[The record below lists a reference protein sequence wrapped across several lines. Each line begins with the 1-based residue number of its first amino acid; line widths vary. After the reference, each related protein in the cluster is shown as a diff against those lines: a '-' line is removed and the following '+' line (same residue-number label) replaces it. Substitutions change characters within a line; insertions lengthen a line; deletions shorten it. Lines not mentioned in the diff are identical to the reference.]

1 MRDQHAQFLRI
12 KKLTGVGIVKAAA
25 RHNLREIQTERGAD
39 SHIDAARIR
48 LNRVIVGGNTADEI
62 AATAKRLMGEA
73 GIEKLRKDAVRAIEI
88 VFSLP
93 LGTSINEA
101 RFFDECVTWAA
112 DYFGVPV
119 LSAVAHRDEAAP
131 HMHLILLPLRGG
143 RMQGSDLVGNKQS
156 LRAILDAF
164 HKSVAHG
171 YGLANQTRQKRYSN
185 AIREQAAHRL
195 LTELKRNPARFNEP
209 NFKHALIELIKA
221 NPEPLMLAAGLTMPK
236 PKPAREK
243 SFIEIMT
250 KPCKPEKSINPIGF
264 DTTDH
269 KEAVAKGTVTKHQ
282 TLCSVGFQNSACSK
296 PAPARRYLTI
306 GSAV

>member
-1 MRDQHAQFLRI
+1 MRDQHVQFLRI

-93 LGTSINEA
+93 PGTSINA
-101 RFFDECVTWAA
+101 TQFFDECVAWTAG
-112 DYFGVPV
+112 YFRVPM
-119 LSAVAHRDEAAP
+119 LSAVAHNDESAP
-131 HMHLILLPLRGG
+131 HCHVILLPLIDGRMNGG
-143 RMQGSDLVGNKQS
+143 RLVGNKAS
-156 LRAILDAF
+156 LRAMLDGF
-164 HKSVAHG
+164 HEHVAGH
-171 YGLANQTRQKRYSN
+171 YSLANQTRQKRYSKV
-185 AIREQAAHRL
+185 IREQAAHRL
-195 LTELKRNPARFNEP
+195 LSEFKRRPELLGEP
-209 NFKHALIELIKA
+209 NVKTCLLALIESD
-221 NPEPLMLAAGLTMPK
+221 PEQLTLAAGLDMPK
-236 PKPAREK
+236 PKPATEK

-250 KPCKPEKSINPIGF
+250 KPCKPEKCLKSIDFDHIGSRKNKGGS
-264 DTTDH
+264 DIK
-269 KEAVAKGTVTKHQ
+269 KERS
-282 TLCSVGFQNSACSK
+282 LCSVDFQNSTPAK

-306 GSAV
+306 GAAI